1 MAFYSIKCLIFL
13 SFIIIAS
20 LKIFDKE
27 EDEIEMLNE
36 IKKALKILNITNSD
50 SIDQKQFVKLFRYLI
65 GDKNN
70 KEGIP
75 QSNIEDNFMFKVI
88 RELLID
94 VPEEIKIEEI
104 PKYLNPK
111 RMEVIFNNILEKMDF
126 NQMLSEV
133 GKEIENST
141 EKIRKKTQKNE
152 NVKEDNVN
160 IDL

>member
-1 MAFYSIKCLIFL
+1 MFL

-50 SIDQKQFVKLFRYLI
+50 SIDQKQFVKLFRHLI

-88 RELLID
+88 RELLKD
-94 VPEEIKIEEI
+94 VPEVIKIEEI
-104 PKYLNPK
+104 PKYLNTK
-111 RMEVIFNNILEKMDF
+111 KMEVIFNNILENMDF

-141 EKIRKKTQKNE
+141 EKIRKKEQK
-152 NVKEDNVN
+152 KEDNIN

>member
-1 MAFYSIKCLIFL
+1 MFL

-36 IKKALKILNITNSD
+36 IKKALKILNITNSN
-50 SIDQKQFVKLFRYLI
+50 SIDQKQFVKLFRHLI

-88 RELLID
+88 RELLKD
-94 VPEEIKIEEI
+94 VPEVIKIEEI

-111 RMEVIFNNILEKMDF
+111 KMEVIFNNILENMDF

-141 EKIRKKTQKNE
+141 EKIRKKEQK
-152 NVKEDNVN
+152 KEDNIN

>member
-1 MAFYSIKCLIFL
+1 MAFSIKLIIFL
-13 SFIIIAS
+13 SFIFFAS
-20 LKIFDKE
+20 LNLFNMDE
-27 EDEIEMLNE
+27 NEIEILNE
-36 IKKALKILNITNSD
+36 IKQALKILNITNSD

-111 RMEVIFNNILEKMDF
+111 KMEVIFNNILENMDF

-141 EKIRKKTQKNE
+141 EKIRKKEQK
-152 NVKEDNVN
+152 KEDNIN

>member
-1 MAFYSIKCLIFL
+1 M
-13 SFIIIAS
+13 
-20 LKIFDKE
+20 DE
-27 EDEIEMLNE
+27 NEIEILNE
-36 IKKALKILNITNSD
+36 IKQALKILNITNSD

>member
-1 MAFYSIKCLIFL
+1 MAFSIKLIIFL
-13 SFIIIAS
+13 SFIFFAS
-20 LKIFDKE
+20 LNLFNMDE
-27 EDEIEMLNE
+27 NEIEILNE
-36 IKKALKILNITNSD
+36 IKQALKILNITNSD
-50 SIDQKQFVKLFRYLI
+50 SIDQKQFVKLFRYFI
-65 GDKNN
+65 SDKNN

>member
-1 MAFYSIKCLIFL
+1 MAFSIKLIIFL
-13 SFIIIAS
+13 SFIFFAS
-20 LKIFDKE
+20 LNLFNMDE
-27 EDEIEMLNE
+27 NEIEILNE
-36 IKKALKILNITNSD
+36 IKQALKILNITNSD

-104 PKYLNPK
+104 PKHLNPK

-160 IDL
+160 IYL

>member
-50 SIDQKQFVKLFRYLI
+50 SIDQKQFVKLFRHLI

-88 RELLID
+88 RELLKD
-94 VPEEIKIEEI
+94 VPEVIKIEEI

-111 RMEVIFNNILEKMDF
+111 KMEVIFNNILENMDF
-126 NQMLSEV
+126 NQMLSEI

-141 EKIRKKTQKNE
+141 EKIRKKEQK
-152 NVKEDNVN
+152 KEDNIN

>member
-1 MAFYSIKCLIFL
+1 
-13 SFIIIAS
+13 
-20 LKIFDKE
+20 
-27 EDEIEMLNE
+27 
-36 IKKALKILNITNSD
+36 
-50 SIDQKQFVKLFRYLI
+50 
-65 GDKNN
+65 
-70 KEGIP
+70 
-75 QSNIEDNFMFKVI
+75 MFKVK

>member
-1 MAFYSIKCLIFL
+1 MAFYSIKILIFFSIL
-13 SFIIIAS
+13 LFAS
-20 LKIFDKE
+20 LNLFDIE
-27 EDEIEMLNE
+27 EMEMLKE
-36 IKKALKILNITNSD
+36 IKKALKILNITYSD

>member
-1 MAFYSIKCLIFL
+1 MAFSIKLIIFL
-13 SFIIIAS
+13 SFIFFAS
-20 LKIFDKE
+20 LNLFNMDE
-27 EDEIEMLNE
+27 NEIEILNE
-36 IKKALKILNITNSD
+36 IKQALKILNIINSD

>member
-1 MAFYSIKCLIFL
+1 MAFSIKLIIFL
-13 SFIIIAS
+13 SFIFFAS
-20 LKIFDKE
+20 LNLFNMDE
-27 EDEIEMLNE
+27 NEIEILNE
-36 IKKALKILNITNSD
+36 IKQALKILNITNSD

-65 GDKNN
+65 SDKNN

>member
-1 MAFYSIKCLIFL
+1 MAFSIKLIIFL
-13 SFIIIAS
+13 SFIFFAS
-20 LKIFDKE
+20 LNLFNMDE
-27 EDEIEMLNE
+27 NEIEILNE
-36 IKKALKILNITNSD
+36 IKQALKILNITNSD
-50 SIDQKQFVKLFRYLI
+50 SIDQKQFVKLFRHLI

-75 QSNIEDNFMFKVI
+75 QSNIEDNFMLKVI

>member
-1 MAFYSIKCLIFL
+1 M
-13 SFIIIAS
+13 
-20 LKIFDKE
+20 DE
-27 EDEIEMLNE
+27 NEIEILNE
-36 IKKALKILNITNSD
+36 IKQALKILNITNSD

-65 GDKNN
+65 SDKNN

-152 NVKEDNVN
+152 M
-160 IDL
+160 

>member
-1 MAFYSIKCLIFL
+1 MAFSIKLIIFL
-13 SFIIIAS
+13 SFIFFAS
-20 LKIFDKE
+20 LNLFNMDE
-27 EDEIEMLNE
+27 NEIEILNE
-36 IKKALKILNITNSD
+36 IKQALKILNITNSD

-152 NVKEDNVN
+152 NVKEDTVN

>member
-1 MAFYSIKCLIFL
+1 MFL

-50 SIDQKQFVKLFRYLI
+50 SIDQKQFVKLFRHLI

-88 RELLID
+88 RELLKD
-94 VPEEIKIEEI
+94 VPEVIKIEEI

-111 RMEVIFNNILEKMDF
+111 KMEVIFNNILENMDF

-141 EKIRKKTQKNE
+141 EKIRKKEQK
-152 NVKEDNVN
+152 KEDNIN

>member
-1 MAFYSIKCLIFL
+1 MAFSIKLIIFL
-13 SFIIIAS
+13 SFIFFAS
-20 LKIFDKE
+20 LNLFNMDE
-27 EDEIEMLNE
+27 NEIEILNE
-36 IKKALKILNITNSD
+36 IKQALKILNITNSD

>member
-1 MAFYSIKCLIFL
+1 MFL

-50 SIDQKQFVKLFRYLI
+50 SIDQKQFVKLFRHLI

-88 RELLID
+88 RELLKD
-94 VPEEIKIEEI
+94 VPEVIKIEEI

-111 RMEVIFNNILEKMDF
+111 KMEVIFNNILENMDF
-126 NQMLSEV
+126 NQMLSEI

-141 EKIRKKTQKNE
+141 EKIRKKEQK
-152 NVKEDNVN
+152 KEDNIN

>member
-1 MAFYSIKCLIFL
+1 
-13 SFIIIAS
+13 
-20 LKIFDKE
+20 
-27 EDEIEMLNE
+27 
-36 IKKALKILNITNSD
+36 
-50 SIDQKQFVKLFRYLI
+50 
-65 GDKNN
+65 
-70 KEGIP
+70 
-75 QSNIEDNFMFKVI
+75 MFKVI